1 MARKP
6 LRQRYP
12 PSLSSF
18 STTTSFSTVLV
29 AFYSHYSF
37 LSFDTS
43 VIIVMLY
50 FNVAFCIFVVV
61 FVFVVTVVFF
71 VAVVVAVVCK

>member
-37 LSFDTS
+37 LSFDTP

-61 FVFVVTVVFF
+61 VVVFVVIVV
-71 VAVVVAVVCK
+71 VVVAVVCK